1 MNGDFEIPEPAIA
14 NFKPQLGVSSADDIN
29 LIEDL
34 TQTAKRTP
42 QKRLE
47 QIVEFDEEQAAA
59 ILKLWMHQGERA

>member
-1 MNGDFEIPEPAIA
+1 VPAVA
-14 NFKPQLGVSSADDIN
+14 GPPSVPGAETEETAVSALN

-34 TQTAKRTP
+34 TSRISNSP

-59 ILKLWMHQGERA
+59 ILRQWLHQEARA